1 MFVFKVL
8 SYLIGYVSVVVRGDS
23 LEKFINM
30 AVSRGIYLWDITRL
44 EGDKVRVKMRLSA
57 VNPLRHIARQ
67 TGSKFYFQDREGLP
81 FVMARLRRRK
91 MLAVGAMI
99 FVISLY
105 TLTSFI
111 WFIEVTGTKSI
122 SQEDVLRVAKQAG
135 LKRGALKWGIDTSS
149 LEKDIRDQL
158 PKISWT
164 GIEIKGT
171 KATIEIV
178 EKKLP
183 EVSENQPAH
192 IVAGKAGLVK
202 EILVLTGNPL
212 VKEGETVL
220 PGQILISGV
229 IPPVLKEKETPDVPL
244 SSEQQE
250 LLEKEAS
257 EPKIVHAKGMV
268 RARVWYE
275 GSAQAAIVEQ
285 GLKATGKTA
294 TRFGIKIGSKEIIL
308 TGSQKIPYKH
318 YEVSS
323 QAKKLPSWRNI
334 DVPVE
339 IMTIKYFE
347 MIAFREERG
356 LAGAKI
362 LAERRAMEEINKQLP
377 RNAAILK
384 RHVEE
389 ASAGGM
395 DKNLVRVNVSI
406 EALEDISEKKAFKPE

>member
-1 MFVFKVL
+1 MYVFKIL

-81 FVMARLRRRK
+81 FLVARLRRRK
-91 MLAVGAMI
+91 MLVAGAVI

-105 TLTSFI
+105 TLTSFV
-111 WFIEVTGTKSI
+111 WFIEVSGTKNI
-122 SQEDVLRVAKQAG
+122 SKEEVLLAAKHAG
-135 LKRGALKWGIDTSS
+135 LKRGALKWGLDTNF

-164 GIEIKGT
+164 GIEITGT

-183 EVSENQPAH
+183 EISENQPAH
-192 IVAGKAGLVK
+192 IVAHKAGLVK

-212 VKEGETVL
+212 VKEGDTVL

-229 IPPVLKEKETPDVPL
+229 IPPVLKEKDAPEGPL
-244 SSEQQE
+244 SPEQKE
-250 LLEKEAS
+250 LWEKEAG
-257 EPKIVHAKGMV
+257 EPKIVHAKGIV

-275 GSAQAAIVEQ
+275 SSAEAAIVEQ
-285 GLKATGKTA
+285 GVRPTGNTA
-294 TRFGIKIGSKEIIL
+294 SRFGIKIGVKEIIL
-308 TGSQKIPYKH
+308 TGSQEIPFKQ
-318 YEVSS
+318 YEVRS
-323 QAKKLPSWRNI
+323 QVKKLPSWRNI
-334 DVPVE
+334 NVPVE
-339 IMTIKYFE
+339 IVTIKYFE
-347 MIAFREERG
+347 MIDFREERG
-356 LAGAKI
+356 RVGAKI
-362 LAERRAMEEINKQLP
+362 MAERKAIEEINKQVP
-377 RNAAILK
+377 GNAAILK
-384 RHVEE
+384 RNVEE

-395 DKNLVRVNVSI
+395 DKNLVRVNVSV
-406 EALEDISEKKAFKPE
+406 ETLEDISEKKAFKPE